1 MMKIKY
7 IFLLFSLLVPSLLV
21 QAEEVFLV
29 KVSPEK
35 VLLESKGVIFS
46 ISPKDTEDTIK
57 IKNGSGI
64 VPYYRYL
71 GKEKSVFL
79 KGSSLKETKVLVDE
93 KDIKEIKV
101 IFQEEP
107 NFQLELNLSI
117 KKDIPCLFVKASL
130 KNISSAPQNIE
141 FEWFANY
148 QFQEYIAQDLN
159 KYKMPEYIGDDY
171 TQGMTMK
178 SSWATI
184 GLTRKDKWVYL
195 LSNEMKNMGVI
206 SGTSTS
212 FGLRPDRFIYWGGIQ
227 GMVEEGDGISYDF
240 ILVPVE
246 KFKEF
251 KKYFL

>member
-1 MMKIKY
+1 MIKIKY

-35 VLLESKGVIFS
+35 ILLESKGITFS
-46 ISPKDTEDTIK
+46 ISPKDTEDAIK

-71 GKEKSVFL
+71 GKEKYVFL
-79 KGSSLKETKVLVDE
+79 KGSSLKESKLLIDK
-93 KDIKEIKV
+93 KDIKEIKL

-107 NFQLELNLSI
+107 NFQLELNVSI
-117 KKDIPCLFVKASL
+117 KRDIPCLFVKASL
-130 KNISSAPQNIE
+130 KNISLSPQKIE
-141 FEWFANY
+141 FEWFTNH

-171 TQGMTMK
+171 TMGMTTK
-178 SSWATI
+178 ASWATI
-184 GLTRKDKWVYL
+184 GLSRKDKWVYL
-195 LSNEMKNMGVI
+195 LSNETKNMGII
-206 SGTSTS
+206 SNIPTS
-212 FGLRPDRFIYWGGIQ
+212 FGLRPDRFVYWGEMQ
-227 GMVEEGDGISYDF
+227 GMVEEGDSFSCNF

-246 KFKEF
+246 KFEDF
-251 KKYFL
+251 NNVR